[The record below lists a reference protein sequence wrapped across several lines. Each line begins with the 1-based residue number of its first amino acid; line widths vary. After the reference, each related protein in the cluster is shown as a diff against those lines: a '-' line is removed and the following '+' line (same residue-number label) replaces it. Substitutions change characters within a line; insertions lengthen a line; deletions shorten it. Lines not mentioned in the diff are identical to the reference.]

1 MLDKNALLSWR
12 RHMNEV
18 IQTASRRNFLGK
30 VTAVTLSATALA
42 LLDGNDAM
50 AAKMKGKKG
59 GDKMMANDVGILN
72 VALGLEHE
80 AINAYTL
87 GAQSGL
93 LDKGVLDVAVLFQSH
108 HKGHRDALIATI
120 NKMGGKPVAEKTLAQ
135 YAADLNAGSIKSAGD
150 ILQLAR
156 RLELG
161 AVNAY
166 LGVIP
171 SLNDKELGKVA
182 ARLAADETMHWTL
195 LNSALGGAAPAGP
208 LTFGA

>member
-1 MLDKNALLSWR
+1 MTEL
-12 RHMNEV
+12 
-18 IQTASRRNFLGK
+18 IQTNSRRNFLGK
-30 VTAVTLSATALA
+30 MTAVTLSVSALA
-42 LLDGNDAM
+42 LLDGNEAM
-50 AAKMKGKKG
+50 AAMKAKGKAG
-59 GDKMMANDVGILN
+59 GSTAGDVAILN

-93 LDKGVLDVAVLFQSH
+93 LAKPVLDVAVLFQSH
-108 HKGHRDALIATI
+108 HKAHRDALVGTI
-120 NKMGGKPVAEKTLAQ
+120 MKMGGKPVAEKTLAQ
-135 YAADLNAGSIKSAGD
+135 YATQLNAGAIKSATD
-150 ILQLAR
+150 ILELAR

-171 SLNDKELGKVA
+171 SLGDKELGKVA

-195 LNSALGGAAPAGP
+195 LNSALGGAAPGSA